1 MTYTFFILLSISFS
15 TSIYI
20 LYFLY
25 NILVKYKKTGFSDIH
40 IISIYVI
47 LNKSNEFNNL
57 EAMCYS
63 FPDVNNIIIIVVRK
77 YV

>member
-1 MTYTFFILLSISFS
+1 MTYTFLVLSLPISFS
-15 TSIYI
+15 KSIYI
-20 LYFLY
+20 LFLY
-25 NILVKYKKTGFSDIH
+25 NILVEYKKTGFADIH

-57 EAMCYS
+57 ETMSCS
-63 FPDVNNIIIIVVRK
+63 FPDVNNIIILVVRK